1 MNFYDSI
8 PICFWVNKFVIVP
21 YKYTF
26 TLNLTCAG
34 QGLQSIQN
42 VISYNHKLR
51 TIPKEALVKTTKTRL
66 DTFLFISHFIT
77 NRKEKSFWV
86 RIFFFKLYPSIF
98 TTVNLL
104 TYVYKYNLSNYFRYI
119 QKIYLLSLS
128 SMHKNTN

>member
-26 TLNLTCAG
+26 TLNLTCAQ

-51 TIPKEALVKTTKTRL
+51 EMVKQRLVKTTKTRL
-66 DTFLFISHFIT
+66 DTFFVYHHFIT
-77 NRKEKSFWV
+77 NGGEIISSL
-86 RIFFFKLYPSIF
+86 IF
-98 TTVNLL
+98 
-104 TYVYKYNLSNYFRYI
+104 YVLNI
-119 QKIYLLSLS
+119 PIIE
-128 SMHKNTN
+128 

>member
-51 TIPKEALVKTTKTRL
+51 TIPEEAMVKTTKTRL
-66 DTFLFISHFIT
+66 DTFLFITNFIT
-77 NRKEKSFWV
+77 KREIIMRTN
-86 RIFFFKLYPSIF
+86 IFHLQVNTKWIQNSQIF
-98 TTVNLL
+98 
-104 TYVYKYNLSNYFRYI
+104 
-119 QKIYLLSLS
+119 
-128 SMHKNTN
+128 

>member
-51 TIPKEALVKTTKTRL
+51 EMVKQRMVKTTKTRL
-66 DTFLFISHFIT
+66 DTFLFITNFIT
-77 NRKEKSFWV
+77 KREIILRTNTFHLEVNRK
-86 RIFFFKLYPSIF
+86 L
-98 TTVNLL
+98 
-104 TYVYKYNLSNYFRYI
+104 I
-119 QKIYLLSLS
+119 Q
-128 SMHKNTN
+128 NR

>member
-51 TIPKEALVKTTKTRL
+51 NIPMQRMVKTTKTRL
-66 DTFLFISHFIT
+66 DTFLFITNFIT
-77 NRKEKSFWV
+77 KREIIMRTNTFHLQVNTKLIQNSQ
-86 RIFFFKLYPSIF
+86 IF
-98 TTVNLL
+98 
-104 TYVYKYNLSNYFRYI
+104 
-119 QKIYLLSLS
+119 
-128 SMHKNTN
+128 